1 MTFQGGLSLRG
12 YAKQRDQEKVDET
25 GTVLLVALNTLAIVD
40 QVTPLPLLLD
50 GKR

>member
-1 MTFQGGLSLRG
+1 MTFSRRTLASG

-40 QVTPLPLLLD
+40 QITPLPLLLD

>member
-1 MTFQGGLSLRG
+1 MTFQGGLPLRG